1 MSKRHHDYGPADSH
15 EAGRKS
21 GAYGA
26 MLKILAALKPGQETV
41 YHLDGDTRCGG
52 SFAAV
57 FDAYEQGTVTL
68 TQRRTD
74 GRLHYL
80 ATRKARRG

>member
-1 MSKRHHDYGPADSH
+1 MSKRHPDYGPVDPHA
-15 EAGRKS
+15 AGRKS

-26 MLKILAALKPGQETV
+26 MLKILAALKPGEETV
-41 YHLDGDTRCGG
+41 YHLDGDARCGG

-57 FDAYEQGTVTL
+57 YDAHEQGTVTL
-68 TQRRTD
+68 TQRRTG

-80 ATRKARRG
+80 ATRRVRR